1 MYRTEANIINWH
13 VPWKLHF
20 IPVGKYSSYVG
31 SIYDNRQNQKIDI
44 WNGNVSRHFHYRLIV
59 KSTLRFLL
67 SGVLLK

>member
-31 SIYDNRQNQKIDI
+31 SIYDNRQNQKINKTKQRI
-44 WNGNVSRHFHYRLIV
+44 INSNTI
-59 KSTLRFLL
+59 STNAFYFRNT
-67 SGVLLK
+67 